1 VDRITLTGIEVFAHH
16 GALPHERELG
26 QRFVVDVALGLDLG
40 PAARSDALADTIDY
54 GRIAARVADAVSGDP
69 CDLIEAVAGR
79 VADACLSDH
88 RVEEVEVTVRK
99 PHAPLPVLARE
110 VAVTLRRTR
119 A

>member
-40 PAARSDALADTIDY
+40 PAASSDALADTIDY

-69 CDLIEAVAGR
+69 CDLIESVAGR